1 MPVDIPTYL
10 GANAS
15 ERCHKSIDELIEV
28 KMKKRKATTV
38 SQYDQADCSLTAGQ
52 EIAQSG
58 IYEIC
63 HFDEPRTTVIL
74 TIGGLFPQ
82 CRKCGARVRYKL
94 LEAIPHISEDPD
106 FKELFNEMHNPP
118 LQEGSAP
125 NHVLPPQ
132 LGQAYGFRF
141 QQDDMQA
148 WRKGTETG
156 DLSSR
161 S

>member
-1 MPVDIPTYL
+1 MNKRT
-10 GANAS
+10 AS
-15 ERCHKSIDELIEV
+15 V
-28 KMKKRKATTV
+28 N
-38 SQYDQADCSLTAGQ
+38 QYDQSDCSLIAGY
-52 EIAQSG
+52 EVAQSG

-74 TIGGLFPQ
+74 TIGGLFPE
-82 CRKCGARVRYKL
+82 CRKCGDKVRYKL

-118 LQEGSAP
+118 QEGSAS

-148 WRKGTETG
+148 WRNGTETG

-161 S
+161 P